1 MPQPIS
7 NEKRADI
14 IRHMKEGASKREVA
28 KWLFVCERTVTRVWN
43 KFRIEGSYEPRPANS
58 GRKPVISDE
67 AMGTVVDKI
76 KEQPDITLLEL
87 IDELKLPMSE
97 SGLSRRLK
105 RLGLTFKKR
114 HFMLKRKNDLML
126 WKSGK
131 YGEKTNPG

>member
-14 IRHMKEGASKREVA
+14 IRHMQGGASKREVA

-58 GRKPVISDE
+58 GRKPVITDE
-67 AMGTVVDKI
+67 AMGAVVERI
-76 KEQPDITLLEL
+76 KEQPDITLLGL

-114 HFMLKRKNDLML
+114 RFMLKSKSGRML
-126 WKSGK
+126 WKSGRH
-131 YGEKTNPG
+131 GEKTNPG